1 MRDREAG
8 GKFRK
13 ARWRPMLTLIW
24 ALAAVYF
31 GLLAVLFVFQRQL
44 IYVPDARR
52 ADLATV
58 GAVELME
65 AGSLTAADGMSTVS
79 WYRAPASPGR
89 PVLVLFQGNAGNIGD
104 RLYKVATF
112 IQKGW
117 GVMLVGYRGY
127 GGNAGK
133 PTEAGLYADARAALR
148 FLQELGVR
156 PERRVLYGESLG
168 SGVATEMALETK
180 ACALILEA
188 PFTSIADMAQRR
200 FPFFPARW
208 LVLDRFDTIG
218 KIGRVGVPVLVLHGE
233 RDVVTPVDLGR
244 RVYEAAKEPK
254 RLRVF
259 PEAGHVDVFD
269 HGADRAVAE
278 FVEEAMAEELSHTP
292 RHPAE

>member
-1 MRDREAG
+1 MRDRGAG
-8 GKFRK
+8 GKLRGP
-13 ARWRPMLTLIW
+13 RWRPMLTLLW
-24 ALAAVYF
+24 VFAAAYL

-58 GAVELME
+58 GAAELME
-65 AGSLTAADGMSTVS
+65 AVSLTAADGLSTVS
-79 WYRAPASPGR
+79 WYRASANPER

-104 RLYKVATF
+104 RLHKVATF
-112 IQKGW
+112 VREGW
-117 GVMLVGYRGY
+117 GGMLVGYRGY

-133 PTEAGLYADARAALR
+133 PTESGLYADARAALR
-148 FLQELGVR
+148 FLQEAGVR
-156 PERRVLYGESLG
+156 PERLVLYGESLG
-168 SGVATEMALETK
+168 SGVATEMALETR
-180 ACALILEA
+180 ARALILEA

-269 HGADRAVAE
+269 HGADRAVVE
-278 FVEEAMAEELSHTP
+278 FVEEVVAG
-292 RHPAE
+292 

>member
-1 MRDREAG
+1 
-8 GKFRK
+8 
-13 ARWRPMLTLIW
+13 MLTLLC
-24 ALAAVYF
+24 AVAAVYF
-31 GLLAVLFVFQRQL
+31 GLLAVLFIFQRQL

-65 AGSLTAADGMSTVS
+65 ALELTAADGMSTVS
-79 WYRAPASPGR
+79 WYRPPAGPEH

-112 IQKGW
+112 VQEGW

-148 FLQELGVR
+148 FLQDLGVH
-156 PERRVLYGESLG
+156 PERLVLYGESLG
-168 SGVATEMALETK
+168 SGIATEMALETK
-180 ACALILEA
+180 ARALILEA
-188 PFTSIADMAQRR
+188 PFTSIADMAQQR

-208 LVLDRFDTIG
+208 LVLDRFDTVG
-218 KIGRVGVPVLVLHGE
+218 KIGRVGIPVLVLHGE
-233 RDVVTPVDLGR
+233 RDGVTPAELGR
-244 RVYEAAKEPK
+244 RVYAAAGEPK

-259 PEAGHVDVFD
+259 PDAGHVDLFE
-269 HGADRAVAE
+269 HGADGAVVE
-278 FVEEAMAEELSHTP
+278 FVEEVVEG
-292 RHPAE
+292 